1 MKFIKSMLSLQSK
14 ISEINGIGKSKA
26 NKFKKLEIET
36 VRDLIF
42 YYPFRYDDFS
52 QLKKISELS
61 VGDVAT
67 IRAKVELIAAKRS
80 PRQRKIITEALISDE
95 TDQIKIIWFNQ
106 PWIAKSIRPGD
117 ELFISGKVAGD
128 LFNLYFS
135 SPSYEKVSAHSL
147 HTARL
152 VPIYSLTQGLTSKQ
166 LRYIIGSA
174 LDSVEKVEDWLPT
187 EIKKE
192 NKLADL
198 KFAVRAVHFPESA
211 DELVVARRRLAW
223 DELFL
228 VQLWAQLMR
237 RDLKNKQSRVINF
250 FENETKDFVK
260 NLKFTLTVDQKKVAW
275 EILKDIGK
283 AEPMNRLLEG
293 DVGSGKTVVAT
304 MCMYN
309 AVLNNFQSALMAP
322 TEILATQHF
331 NNLSKLFDNTNIRL
345 GLATSSQKIIGQE
358 NLSKK
363 DFYKKCENGEV
374 DIIIGTHA
382 LIQKEVNFKDLALVI
397 IDEQHRFGVEQREV
411 LKSKG
416 AKKNVPHFLSLTATP
431 IPRSLALTLYGDLD
445 LSIIKQM
452 PMGRKQIITRLI
464 PPDKRSLAY
473 GFIRQEIAKGRQVF
487 VICPRIDAGDKF
499 GSASVKVEFEKLS
512 QDIFS
517 DLSVGLLHGKMKS
530 VEKEKVMA
538 DFAQN
543 KISILVATSVVEVG
557 VDIPNATV
565 MMIEG
570 SERFGLSQLH
580 QFRGRVGRGEEQ
592 AYCFLFSESN
602 DLQTLSRLSALVKCH
617 DGFELSQ
624 LDLKNRG
631 SGQLYGYDQSGFMNF
646 KIADLNDLELIKQTK
661 LSAEKLVRQNS
672 DLSAW
677 PALNEKLLS
686 LELSTHGE

>member
-1 MKFIKSMLSLQSK
+1 MLSLQSK